1 MLWMGYSDFLSS
13 IFLPLMLKYLQEHL
27 PSNISNLSFL
37 ISFLRKELSGNL
49 NAFIHFNEAGAFS
62 EQGLKGVKID
72 SCGISKYSKG
82 GIHMTNATV
91 TNVKRTYKSRLFEM
105 IFSDKEKLLELYNAV
120 NGTHYED
127 TEGLEVNT
135 LENAIYLSMH
145 NDVSFLIESRLNLYE
160 HQSTYSPNLPLRFLM
175 YISDLY
181 SVITKD
187 ANLYGKKPVKIPT
200 PEFVIFY
207 NGMEEQPDTQ
217 VLKLSDMYAV
227 TGKKTAL
234 ELTAMMLN
242 INPGHNPRLMEASRT
257 LWEYSQYVE
266 RVRINARTMALEE
279 AVSIAIT
286 ECIRDNILADF
297 LSKNRAEAMSVSI
310 YEYDEEKHMRQERE
324 DSYQD
329 GVKDGIKAS
338 VKITQDLGASKEKSI
353 EVLMQRFGLKQ
364 TEAAGYVA
372 EYWEEA
378 E

>member
-1 MLWMGYSDFLSS
+1 
-13 IFLPLMLKYLQEHL
+13 
-27 PSNISNLSFL
+27 
-37 ISFLRKELSGNL
+37 
-49 NAFIHFNEAGAFS
+49 
-62 EQGLKGVKID
+62 
-72 SCGISKYSKG
+72 
-82 GIHMTNATV
+82 MTTV
-91 TNVKRTYKSRLFEM
+91 TKVKRTYKSRLFEM

-127 TEGLEVNT
+127 AEGLEVNT

-175 YISDLY
+175 YIADLY
-181 SVITKD
+181 SVITRD
-187 ANLYGKKPVKIPT
+187 ANLYGKKLVKIPT

-227 TGKKTAL
+227 TGKKPAL
-234 ELTAMMLN
+234 ELTATMLN
-242 INPGHNPRLMEASRT
+242 INPGHNGGLMEASRT

-266 RVRINARTMALEE
+266 RVRVNARTMPLEE
-279 AVSIAIT
+279 AVNAAIT

-324 DSYQD
+324 ESYQD
-329 GVKDGIKAS
+329 GVNDGIKSGIEQGIQEGIRAS

-353 EVLMQRFGLKQ
+353 EVLMQRFGLEQK
-364 TEAAGYVA
+364 EAAGYVE